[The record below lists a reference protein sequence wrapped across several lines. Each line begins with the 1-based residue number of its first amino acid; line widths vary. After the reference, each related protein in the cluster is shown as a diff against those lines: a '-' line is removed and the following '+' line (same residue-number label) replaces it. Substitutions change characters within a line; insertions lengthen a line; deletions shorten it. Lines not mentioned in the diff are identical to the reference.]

1 MPWWSVV
8 QNCRRRSGATRRVR
22 QMPPVNWFDP
32 ITFVRTG
39 FFILKASMQ
48 LDYREIEALGG
59 DQQVFAYKETAG
71 GEDDGFW
78 FDFMADTG
86 DGFNATYSVFGSLG
100 LPAITVGAPLGSTA
114 QPRTLPRG
122 RLLILGGDEVY
133 PYGTNE
139 IYQQR
144 LVGPMEA
151 ALPRASA
158 WGRLQ
163 ARFNKARLQRT
174 ISRSMGSAHLAEGL
188 NSSGGRRHRMPNENG
203 CPDLFAV
210 AGNHDWFDGLVSW
223 TKLFCEGRMIGGW
236 NTLQTRS
243 YFAVS
248 LPHRWW
254 LIGIDIRL
262 NQDID
267 RGQLQYFKQVHDE
280 HMRDGDHIVLMTPE
294 PDWIWGA
301 LHESEELNANL
312 DLLDNLFLTQK

>member
-1 MPWWSVV
+1 M
-8 QNCRRRSGATRRVR
+8 
-22 QMPPVNWFDP
+22 
-32 ITFVRTG
+32 
-39 FFILKASMQ
+39 
-48 LDYREIEALGG
+48 
-59 DQQVFAYKETAG
+59 
-71 GEDDGFW
+71 
-78 FDFMADTG
+78 
-86 DGFNATYSVFGSLG
+86 FGSLG

-267 RGQLQYFKQVHDE
+267 RGQLQYFKRVHDE